1 MSAGTSSKA
10 ISILVHGAGRMGS
23 SVMSVAGDAADVTI
37 RGTVDLRP
45 RAAGGADNVAYFDHI
60 PAADDAVEVVIDFS
74 NAGSM
79 ALLIQALAGTGV
91 KLVSGTTGLRRED
104 RDALSVYAEVAAVFY
119 DENMSY
125 GISLLKHLLREIG
138 SRRNRFEDVEIVEIH
153 HRGKRDY
160 PSGTALAL
168 SRVLSPEL
176 PAISGRSSNGPGVHV
191 HSVRL
196 GSVPG
201 EHHVHFSS
209 DDEML
214 TLSHRALTRDVF
226 ARGAIDAARFLSTKT
241 RGLYSMD
248 DLVTEN
254 RD

>member
-1 MSAGTSSKA
+1 MSTGTSSKTL
-10 ISILVHGAGRMGS
+10 SILVHGSGRMGS
-23 SVMSVAGDAADVTI
+23 SVISVASDQANVKV
-37 RGTVDLRP
+37 RGSVDLRSD
-45 RAAGGADNVAYFDHI
+45 RAGATDNVAYFDHI
-60 PAADDAVEVVIDFS
+60 PAADDAVNAIIDFS
-74 NAGSM
+74 TAGAV
-79 ALLIQALAGTGV
+79 ALLVAALDGTGV
-91 KLVSGTTGLRRED
+91 KLVSGTTGLTPED
-104 RDALSVYAEVAAVFY
+104 KDALSKYAEETAVFY

-125 GISLLKHLLREIG
+125 GISLLKHLLREVAP
-138 SRRNRFEDVEIVEIH
+138 RRRSLDDVEIVEIH
-153 HRGKRDY
+153 HRDKRDH

-168 SRVLSPEL
+168 SKVLSPEL
-176 PAISGRSSNGPGVHV
+176 PAISGRSSNDPGVHV

-214 TLSHRALTRDVF
+214 TISHRALTRDVF
-226 ARGAIDAARFLSTKT
+226 ARGAIEAARFVSTKT
-241 RGLYSMD
+241 NGLYSMN

>member
-1 MSAGTSSKA
+1 MSAGTSSKV

-23 SVMSVAGDAADVTI
+23 SVVSVAGGAADVKI
-37 RGTVDLRP
+37 RGMVDLRG
-45 RAAGGADNVAYFDHI
+45 RTAGGTDNVAYFDHI
-60 PAADDAVEVVIDFS
+60 PAGDDAADVVIDFS
-74 NAGSM
+74 SAGSI
-79 ALLIQALAGTGV
+79 ASLIQALTGTGV
-91 KLVSGTTGLRRED
+91 KLVSGTTGLTSED
-104 RDALSVYAEVAAVFY
+104 RGVLSVYSEEAAVFY

-125 GISLLKHLLREIG
+125 GISLLKHLLREMA
-138 SRRNRFEDVEIVEIH
+138 SRRGHFEDIEIVEIH
-153 HRGKRDY
+153 HRGKRDH

-176 PAISGRSSNGPGVHV
+176 PAISGRSSDGPGVHV

-226 ARGAIDAARFLSTKT
+226 ARGALEAARFLSTKT
-241 RGLYSMD
+241 SGLYSMD